1 MSSIL
6 CGTILQGRYEAFCLK
21 LKRWLHL
28 RHTIRYL
35 VQKDL
40 KGRYA
45 GSIMGFFWTVVHPI
59 ITLLV
64 FTFLFS
70 IVLKVRFGPEG
81 GTANFALYLFCGL
94 LPWLAFQEAV
104 VRSTTVI
111 IDNANLVKKVV
122 FPTKILPVYLVISSF
137 ITELIGLV
145 ILISAVVL
153 MTGKLS
159 FYIAFFPLLALLQL
173 LFTLG
178 VSWIFA
184 CINVFFRDIAHVVGV
199 LLTIWMYST
208 PIVYPAEVVPS
219 NFKMLITVNP
229 MSHLVIAYRDI
240 FLNGKPPEAI
250 GLAILV
256 VASAA
261 IFAIGYKVFTEAAPS
276 FPDLI

>member
-1 MSSIL
+1 MSSIIL
-6 CGTILQGRYEAFCLK
+6 ERGLQGGYETFGLRVR
-21 LKRWLHL
+21 RWLQL
-28 RHTIRYL
+28 RHAIKYL
-35 VQKDL
+35 VLRDL

-45 GSIMGFFWTVVHPI
+45 GSMMGFFWTVVNPI

-122 FPTKILPVYLVISSF
+122 FPPKILPVYLMISSF
-137 ITELIGLV
+137 IIELIGLG
-145 ILISAVVL
+145 ILVAAAAL
-153 MTGKLS
+153 TTRKLS

-173 LFTLG
+173 LLTLG
-178 VSWIFA
+178 ISWVFA
-184 CINVFFRDIAHVVGV
+184 CINVFFRDIAHIVGV
-199 LLTIWMYST
+199 LLTVWMYST
-208 PIVYPAEVVPS
+208 PIVYPAEIVPG
-219 NFKMLITVNP
+219 NFKVLITINP
-229 MSHLVIAYRDI
+229 MSHLVVAYRDI
-240 FLNGKPPEAI
+240 FLNGKPPEAMGVI
-250 GLAILV
+250 ILAAAA
-256 VASAA
+256 VAL
-261 IFAIGYKVFTEAAPS
+261 FAIGYKVFTAAAPT